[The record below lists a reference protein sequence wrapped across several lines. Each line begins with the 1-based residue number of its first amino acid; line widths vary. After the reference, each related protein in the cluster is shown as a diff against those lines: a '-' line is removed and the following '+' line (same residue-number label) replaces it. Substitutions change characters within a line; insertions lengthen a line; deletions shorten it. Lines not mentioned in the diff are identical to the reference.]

1 MSELYASLLH
11 TITLWQYELNK
22 LVSGN
27 LKNLDSPEGLTA
39 ALSVIGIAFVYGVI
53 HAVGPGHG
61 KALVG
66 LYFLREGGSYRQ
78 ALKMGYIIATVHAL
92 SALTLTMVIYY
103 LINAL
108 FSRSFREFSGYSMIA
123 SGVLIIVMG
132 CYLVYESWKERNEKE
147 QAKLSERSSYAVAFS
162 AGIVP
167 CPGVMTITLFAL
179 SMGHV
184 AVGVVSALVMSIGMG
199 LTISLAGIASVA
211 VKNKGKRFLG
221 GYGWLLQLASA
232 LLVIALGALL
242 LLANLQPASP
252 FGR

>member
-1 MSELYASLLH
+1 MSELYTALLR

-27 LKNLDSPEGLTA
+27 LKNLDSPEALTA
-39 ALSVIGIAFVYGVI
+39 ALSVIGIAFFYGVI

-66 LYFLREGGSYRQ
+66 LYFLRKGGSYKE
-78 ALKMGYIIATVHAL
+78 ALKMGYLIAIVHAL

-108 FSRSFREFSGYSMIA
+108 FSKSFREFSGYSMIA
-123 SGVLIIVMG
+123 SAILIILVG
-132 CYLVYESWKERNEKE
+132 CYLIYESWMHRNEKE
-147 QAKLSERSSYAVAFS
+147 QTKLSNRSGYAVAFS

-184 AVGVVSALVMSIGMG
+184 VLGITSALVMSIGMG
-199 LTISLAGIASVA
+199 LTISLAGVASVA
-211 VKNKGKRFLG
+211 VQNKGKRFLG

-232 LLVIALGALL
+232 LLVIILGIFL
-242 LLANLQPASP
+242 LLANLQPSSP

>member
-27 LKNLDSPEGLTA
+27 LKNLDSPEALTA

-66 LYFLREGGSYRQ
+66 LYFLREGGSYKQ
-78 ALKMGYIIATVHAL
+78 ALKMGYLIATVHAL
-92 SALTLTMVIYY
+92 SALTLTLVIYY
-103 LINAL
+103 LIETL
-108 FSRSFREFSGYSMIA
+108 FSKSFREFSGYSMIA
-123 SGVLIIVMG
+123 SGVLIILVG

-147 QAKLSERSSYAVAFS
+147 QTKLSNRSSYAVAVS

-167 CPGVMTITLFAL
+167 CPGVMTITLFAI

-184 AVGVVSALVMSIGMG
+184 ALGVVSALVMSIGMG
-199 LTISLAGIASVA
+199 LTISLAGVASVA
-211 VKNKGKRFLG
+211 VQNKGKRFMG

>member
-1 MSELYASLLH
+1 MSELYAALLR
-11 TITLWQYELNK
+11 TITHWQYELNK
-22 LVSGN
+22 LVSGS
-27 LKNLDSPEGLTA
+27 LKDLDSPEAMTA
-39 ALSVIGIAFVYGVI
+39 AFTVIGIAFVYGVI

-61 KALVG
+61 KSLVG

-78 ALKMGYIIATVHAL
+78 ALKMGYLIAAVHAL

-103 LINAL
+103 LIDTL
-108 FSRSFREFSGYSMIA
+108 FSKSFREFSGYSMIA
-123 SGVLIIVMG
+123 SAVLIILVG
-132 CYLVYESWKERNEKE
+132 CYLVYESWSHRNAKEET
-147 QAKLSERSSYAVAFS
+147 KLSNRSGYAVAFS

-184 AVGVVSALVMSIGMG
+184 ALGVVSALVMSVGMG

-211 VKNKGKRFLG
+211 VQKKGKRFLG

-232 LLVIALGALL
+232 LLVIALGTLL

>member
-1 MSELYASLLH
+1 MSELYAALLR
-11 TITLWQYELNK
+11 TITAWQYELNK

-27 LKNLDSPEGLTA
+27 LKSLDSPEALTA
-39 ALSVIGIAFVYGVI
+39 ALSVIGIAFVYGVV
-53 HAVGPGHG
+53 HAIGPGHG

-66 LYFLREGGSYRQ
+66 LYFLRQGGSYRE
-78 ALKMGYIIATVHAL
+78 ALKMGYLIAVIHAL
-92 SALTLTMVIYY
+92 SALTLTLAIYY
-103 LINAL
+103 LIDAL
-108 FSRSFREFSGYSMIA
+108 FSKSFREFSGYAMVA
-123 SGVLIIVMG
+123 SAVLIILVG
-132 CYLVYESWKERNEKE
+132 CYLVYESWAHRNEKE
-147 QAKLSERSSYAVAFS
+147 RTKLSNRSSYAVALS

-184 AVGVVSALVMSIGMG
+184 MLGVVSALVMSVGMG
-199 LTISLAGIASVA
+199 LTISLAGVASVA
-211 VKNKGKRFLG
+211 LNNKGKPFLG

-232 LLVIALGALL
+232 LLVIALGTLL

>member
-1 MSELYASLLH
+1 MSEIYAALLR

-27 LKNLDSPEGLTA
+27 LKNLDSPEALSA

-78 ALKMGYIIATVHAL
+78 ALKMGYLIAIVHAL
-92 SALTLTMVIYY
+92 SALTLTLVIYY
-103 LINAL
+103 LIEAL
-108 FSRSFREFSGYSMIA
+108 FSKSFREFSGYSMIA
-123 SGVLIIVMG
+123 SGILIILVG
-132 CYLVYESWKERNEKE
+132 CYLVYESWKDRKEKE
-147 QAKLSERSSYAVAFS
+147 QTKLSNRSAYAVAFS

-179 SMGHV
+179 SMGHIV
-184 AVGVVSALVMSIGMG
+184 LGVVSAVVMSVGMG

-211 VKNKGKRFLG
+211 VRNKGKRFLG

-242 LLANLQPASP
+242 LLATLQPTTP